1 MAKMSSPRESKT
13 STLNQIYWISH
24 KRKWK
29 ISKIFYYYKGQFPNK
44 TQMTKALKSI
54 IDKWNLINYKS
65 STIQKTWV
73 NGTKLYCTDYK
84 SIFTNIIFD
93 KELIPEKYKVFKNCW
108 SSAPVVLLFAT
119 LLMVNKGK
127 CPFCISELLIR
138 VIIPSLVQPSEK
150 KYT

>member
-1 MAKMSSPRESKT
+1 
-13 STLNQIYWISH
+13 
-24 KRKWK
+24 
-29 ISKIFYYYKGQFPNK
+29 
-44 TQMTKALKSI
+44 MTKALKSI

-73 NGTKLYCTDYK
+73 NGTKLYCTDQK

-93 KELIPEKYKVFKNCW
+93 KELIPERYKVFKNCW

-138 VIIPSLVQPSEK
+138 FIIPSLVHPSEK
-150 KYT
+150 KYTQSYAVYQDSARDRKSLVSVINNGNTVFG